1 MVEVLVSS
9 VCLVIVSTAVASA
22 VQFTASQGRE
32 QRIRAFLVGELKSM
46 SRQVQSEAQRGRFP
60 VSSNVVLTSPEWGQ
74 YRVANVVTVDPSDP
88 HRFANN
94 IQVNLVNNPTKSVF
108 LRTVVRAADVF
119 TITAIPWTTFGIE
132 QDGTGRM
139 PTVIRLSE
147 YGIRPGDRLRML
159 AVGGHSHHNPPIA
172 TSVGRMAVIA
182 FTADMV
188 LSATTNVR
196 DRIGEVLE
204 PLEAPGM
211 DGAWSTTWFPEGSF
225 LLPDSTVTPVPVD
238 VTVPDN
244 AEYMWISAMD
254 SWYSDN
260 INSATDPWGVEV
272 LRLPPIPDL
281 NTELPVLADSI
292 RDFGMQGENGWVYG
306 YIPGQNAATVN
317 WRDFV
322 PALPTLTV
330 ANNLGYTVD
339 GRLPNVNDPA
349 RDSAFWLIIWAQFMH
364 PQGGGGRTPA
374 VHMCAVRRWVAPRF
388 LPRLEITYWAF
399 HSQTGS
405 GFGDG
410 MDFVVARGDAVL
422 ANHSI
427 VSGGGRVDNT
437 LVLTNVQP
445 GEVIDFRFGPRADA
459 GTDHGNMRATL
470 VVR

>member
-32 QRIRAFLVGELKSM
+32 QRIRAFLVGEAKGLT
-46 SRQVQSEAQRGRFP
+46 RQFESSALQGRLP
-60 VSSNVVLTSPEWGQ
+60 VNTDVIVNDPTFGNV
-74 YRVANVVTVDPSDP
+74 R
-88 HRFANN
+88 
-94 IQVNLVNNPTKSVF
+94 LVNTLWIDPNDRLRFGTNVRATLVNDPTKTVL
-108 LRTVVRAADVF
+108 LRSAVRTAEVF

-272 LRLPPIPDL
+272 LRLPPIPEL

-349 RDSAFWLIIWAQFMH
+349 RDSAFWLIIYAQFMH
-364 PQGGGGRTPA
+364 PQGAGGRTPA
-374 VHMCAVRRWVAPRF
+374 VYMCAVRRWVAPRF

-399 HSQTGS
+399 HSQTTPGI
-405 GFGDG
+405 GDG
-410 MDFVVARGDAVL
+410 MDFVIARGDTVL

-427 VSGGGRVDNT
+427 DSGGARVENT

-445 GEVIDFRFGPRADA
+445 GEVIDFRFGPRAND
-459 GTDHGNMRATL
+459 GSDHGNMRAKL